1 MARRVLGDD
10 PFAKPAAIPA
20 KPAAKPG
27 AKKKPVARKK
37 KPAVQASEPAV
48 QPPEPAVQP
57 PVSAP
62 RALVSAPQ
70 PLVPALQPLVPAP
83 QPLVLAPLEP
93 AVLASEPLRVNFAP
107 ADPEVQ
113 SEVAALA
120 ARVETL
126 RQAAAVDPSQRAAL
140 EALVTQIGDLA
151 QEVTTEAGSAD
162 GDEAQTAE
170 DGVEAGGPEE
180 AAEATARELLSSE
193 FYLRQWGRVA
203 LRDRAQRV
211 DDFGY
216 DPEVAA
222 RWEGFLDFVYD
233 RWLRVEVE
241 GIHHVPS
248 DGRVILVA
256 NHGGAI
262 PVDGVVLATALRK
275 EHPKARHLR
284 WLAEDFVFHFPY
296 AGTWLNRLG
305 AVRAC
310 PDNAERLL
318 QQGFCVG
325 LFPEGVK
332 GISKGWRERYKLQR
346 FGRGGHIKLALRTRS
361 PIIPVTIVGSD
372 EAHPMLGQSPVLAK
386 FLGLPYMPITPT
398 FPWLGPLGLM
408 PLPTRWRIVF
418 GEALPMDGYDP
429 VQADD
434 EVLVG
439 RLNERLR
446 STIQETLDRTL
457 RARSGR

>member
-1 MARRVLGDD
+1 M
-10 PFAKPAAIPA
+10 PAES
-20 KPAAKPG
+20 
-27 AKKKPVARKK
+27 
-37 KPAVQASEPAV
+37 VQ
-48 QPPEPAVQP
+48 
-57 PVSAP
+57 
-62 RALVSAPQ
+62 
-70 PLVPALQPLVPAP
+70 
-83 QPLVLAPLEP
+83 
-93 AVLASEPLRVNFAP
+93 
-107 ADPEVQ
+107 
-113 SEVAALA
+113 
-120 ARVETL
+120 
-126 RQAAAVDPSQRAAL
+126 QAAA
-140 EALVTQIGDLA
+140 ET
-151 QEVTTEAGSAD
+151 
-162 GDEAQTAE
+162 
-170 DGVEAGGPEE
+170 
-180 AAEATARELLSSE
+180 TARELLSSE

-203 LRDRAQRV
+203 LRDRSERV

-222 RWEGFLDFVYD
+222 RWESFLDFVYD

-241 GIHHVPS
+241 GIEHVPAE
-248 DGRVILVA
+248 GRVVLVA

-275 EHPKARHLR
+275 EHPNARHLR

-318 QQGFCVG
+318 RQGFCVG

-346 FGRGGHIKLALRTRS
+346 FGRGGHIKLALRTRT
-361 PIIPVTIVGSD
+361 PIIPVSIVGSD
-372 EAHPMLGQSPVLAK
+372 EAHPMLGQSHVLAK
-386 FLGLPYMPITPT
+386 MMGLPYMPITPT

-418 GEALPMDGYDP
+418 GQPLALDGYEP
-429 VQADD
+429 AQADD

-457 RARSGR
+457 RQRAGA